1 MVAPRSSN
9 QCLEIIQHT
18 TVGKL
23 FSEIEQ
29 EICSLEREAEEAK
42 KKAWSLEF
50 RICELHRMLD
60 DAIES
65 IAESYLHKELPLKTR
80 PGTWSVISN
89 KRKA

>member
-1 MVAPRSSN
+1 MVAPMSSN

-18 TVGKL
+18 SVGKL

-29 EICSLEREAEEAK
+29 EIFTLEMEAEEAK

-50 RICELHRMLD
+50 RICEMHRVLD
-60 DAIES
+60 EAIEAV
-65 IAESYLHKELPLKTR
+65 AESYLQKELPSKSR
-80 PGTWSVISN
+80 PGTWSVINN

>member
-1 MVAPRSSN
+1 MVTPMSSN

-18 TVGKL
+18 SVGKL

-29 EICSLEREAEEAK
+29 EIFLLEMEAEEAK

-50 RICELHRMLD
+50 RICEMHRVLD
-60 DAIES
+60 EAIEAV
-65 IAESYLHKELPLKTR
+65 AESYLQKELPLKTR
-80 PGTWSVISN
+80 PGTWSVINN